1 MGTVFRKLDTPSSSV
16 SSGFIGVGQAQP
28 GAHRLQG
35 NGALE
40 ESFCFFQAAV
50 GFHLKS
56 VAKIAH
62 VMVGIEFQC
71 TFKGNNAH
79 LPVGLAKAMASS
91 RPLATAAAVS
101 TKGCGS
107 LPVLRNRV

>member
-50 GFHLKS
+50 GFHPKS

-71 TFKGNNAH
+71 TFKGNTH
-79 LPVGLAKAMASS
+79 
-91 RPLATAAAVS
+91 
-101 TKGCGS
+101 
-107 LPVLRNRV
+107 VLRVIRHNQEVEWPDQPRGETMIRYHFFTASKA